1 MIIHTIYNRYHGKAL
16 RVWHLQILWLILM
29 AILTTYVNYWN
40 VKLNWIQCIYIDQE
54 SNCFVINDGAYL
66 FKINYAF
73 VYLATKSITF

>member
-1 MIIHTIYNRYHGKAL
+1 
-16 RVWHLQILWLILM
+16 M